1 MADIEKFD
9 KQTASEQTD
18 LIQHYYKMQSRIYDA
33 TRWSFLFGRKEVI
46 RQVPLSGD
54 TTGHLVEVG
63 CGTGINLHYLA
74 KRFPRATLTGLD
86 VSRDMIQLS
95 QKKNRSNQDRLTLF
109 QQPYAKGD
117 SPISQP
123 ADLFLFSYSL
133 TMINPQWPE
142 LIEQAYADLR
152 PGGYIAVV
160 DFHDSKR
167 GWFKKH
173 MSNHH
178 VRMDGHLQP
187 FLNEHFTPVHDK
199 VHRAYFGVWEYLVYV
214 GKK

>member
-1 MADIEKFD
+1 
-9 KQTASEQTD
+9 
-18 LIQHYYKMQSRIYDA
+18 MQSRIYDA

-54 TTGHLVEVG
+54 TTGSIVEVG
-63 CGTGINLHYLA
+63 CGTGINLQYLA
-74 KRFPRATLTGLD
+74 KRFPQASLTGLD
-86 VSRDMIQLS
+86 VSGDMIQLS
-95 QKKNRSNQDRLTLF
+95 QKKNRSIQDRLTLLE
-109 QQPYAKGD
+109 QPYARGD
-117 SPISQP
+117 SPVSNP

-133 TMINPQWPE
+133 TMINPQWSE

-167 GWFKKH
+167 GWFKRH

-187 FLNEHFTPVHDK
+187 FLNKHFSPVHDK
-199 VHRAYFGVWEYLVYV
+199 VHQAYLGVWEYLVYV